1 MLLQQHAFA
10 ARSEFFVASY
20 LLAHGLFHE
29 RLHAAGADGVTEP
42 LGVDPGV
49 VDLVVNRYESARR
62 ELVSLHDVSL
72 RNADVCDLVA
82 AVRESDV
89 KAQALIGA
97 LTEEQARE
105 PSGLP
110 GWSRG
115 HVVTHMSRNADA
127 LADLLPACRAANRG
141 RCIQGG
147 RMRAMLQSKRAQIA
161 RLNCWPSTTASRE
174 RGWSTRCARSRQI
187 DWTHRCRGANL

>member
-1 MLLQQHAFA
+1 MTSH
-10 ARSEFFVASY
+10 S
-20 LLAHGLFHE
+20 
-29 RLHAAGADGVTEP
+29 VTP
-42 LGVDPGV
+42 T
-49 VDLVVNRYESARR
+49 YA
-62 ELVSLHDVSL
+62 
-72 RNADVCDLVA
+72 DLVA

-127 LADLLPACRAANRG
+127 LGRFVAGVQGGESGEMYPGGAGCAQCCNRRG
-141 RCIQGG
+141 R
-147 RMRAMLQSKRAQIA
+147 
-161 RLNCWPSTTASRE
+161 
-174 RGWSTRCARSRQI
+174 RSP
-187 DWTHRCRGANL
+187 G